1 MVKSASVVDMFGT
14 PAERTSPLLSFG
26 HHEARELLPAQKLFC
41 GVQYCPGLAGSGKI
55 LRGDLNAGVRAMG
68 KGIRDFSVGM
78 RLGGAFVILAALV
91 GFTLAFAIWRIQ
103 DLYAMEDSYSGRAT
117 DAQVVARISFNG
129 ERTDQVVSRRMLLGD
144 SPKLREDWAYVKALC
159 MGRLDTM
166 DKIVDTDQEKAW
178 AKTVREHF
186 VAYVD
191 LFEKEGLAI
200 GEDNEAKVALRK
212 KLDEHLAALKN
223 PVRDIRK
230 ALAEEKDGH
239 DAYEAESKQLIE
251 VLVILLVVSLV
262 LAVVLSVV
270 VYRSIVPRLRAI
282 RETAETISTGA
293 IDQDVFVDGEDEIG
307 ALQSAF
313 AQLVRYMKGQAKTAT
328 ALATGDLSMK
338 VEKSQPQDVLGK
350 SMEAMIWR
358 WRSDI
363 ESLQLEAGS
372 LASASEQLSATGT
385 QLAAGSERSANN
397 AKELAKSSLLVQN
410 NISQVAAG
418 AEQMSAGIREVS
430 RNASDTSGRVSV
442 ATTAVQDADQA
453 MRRLGETSLEI
464 GKVIEVI
471 DDIAEQT
478 KLLALNATIEA
489 ARAGEAGKGFA
500 VVAVEV
506 KELAK
511 KTGEAT
517 QEIATRIQGIRSE
530 IDKSTTAIA
539 QVASAV
545 KDVTTLSLG
554 IATAIE
560 EQSSVTG
567 EIVRGVTEGSSS
579 LDGIGRSIQE
589 VAEDVQQTSAGVVQ
603 LETTTAEL
611 ARMAASLREIAG
623 HFRVR

>member
-1 MVKSASVVDMFGT
+1 MS
-14 PAERTSPLLSFG
+14 
-26 HHEARELLPAQKLFC
+26 
-41 GVQYCPGLAGSGKI
+41 
-55 LRGDLNAGVRAMG
+55 
-68 KGIRDFSVGM
+68 KGIRDLSVGM
-78 RLGGAFVILAALV
+78 RLGGAFVALAALV
-91 GFTLAFAIWRIQ
+91 GFALAFAIVWIH
-103 DLYAMEDSYSGRAT
+103 DLNDKEDHFSRRAA
-117 DAQVVARISFNG
+117 DAQVIARISFNG
-129 ERTDQVVSRRMLLGD
+129 ERIDQVVSRRLVAGD
-144 SPKLREDWAYVKALC
+144 SPKLREEWASVKALC
-159 MGRLDTM
+159 LGRLDTL
-166 DKIVDTDQEKAW
+166 DKIVDSDREREW
-178 AKTVREHF
+178 AKTVRDHF
-186 VAYVD
+186 TAY
-191 LFEKEGLAI
+191 LERFEKEGFAI
-200 GEDNEAKVALRK
+200 SEDREAKVALRK
-212 KLDEHLAALKN
+212 KLDEHLLAQKN
-223 PVRDIRK
+223 PLRDIRHSM
-230 ALAEEKDGH
+230 AAEMEDGH
-239 DAYEAESKQLIE
+239 KEYKSESEKLIK
-251 VLVILLVVSLV
+251 ILAGLLAVALV
-262 LAVVLSVV
+262 LAAVLSVV
-270 VYRSIVPRLRAI
+270 VFRSIVPRLQAI
-282 RETAETISTGA
+282 REVAETVATGA
-293 IDQDVFVDGEDEIG
+293 VEMEVLVDGTDEIG
-307 ALQSAF
+307 SLQSAF
-313 AQLVRYMKGQAKTAT
+313 AQLVRYLKGQARTAT

-338 VEKSQPQDVLGK
+338 VEKAQPQDVLGK

-363 ESLQLEAGS
+363 ESLQLEAAS

-385 QLAAGSERSANN
+385 QLSAGSGRSAQS
-397 AKELAKSSLLVQN
+397 AQALARASGSVQD
-410 NISQVAAG
+410 NIRQVAAG
-418 AEQMSAGIREVS
+418 AEQMSTGIREVS

-442 ATTAVQDADQA
+442 ATTAVHEADEA

-517 QEIATRIQGIRSE
+517 QEIATRIQGIRTE
-530 IDKSTTAIA
+530 IEKSTTAIA
-539 QVASAV
+539 EVASAV

-567 EIVRGVTEGSSS
+567 EIARGVSEGSRS

-589 VAEDVQQTSAGVVQ
+589 VAEDVRQTSAGVVQ

-611 ARMAASLREIAG
+611 ARMAGSLREIAS

>member
-1 MVKSASVVDMFGT
+1 MA
-14 PAERTSPLLSFG
+14 
-26 HHEARELLPAQKLFC
+26 
-41 GVQYCPGLAGSGKI
+41 
-55 LRGDLNAGVRAMG
+55 
-68 KGIRDFSVGM
+68 KGIRDLSVGM

-91 GFTLAFAIWRIQ
+91 GFTLAYAIVRIQ
-103 DLYAMEDSYSGRAT
+103 DLSAMENAYNRRAA
-117 DAQVVARISFNG
+117 DAQEITRISFNG
-129 ERTDQVVSRRMLLGD
+129 ERADQAVSRRLVIGD
-144 SPKLREDWAYVKALC
+144 SPKMREDWTAVKALC

-186 VAYVD
+186 LAYVD
-191 LFEKEGLAI
+191 LFEKEGLTI

-230 ALAEEKDGH
+230 ALAEEMVQAH
-239 DAYEAESKQLIE
+239 QEYESEASQLIR
-251 VLVILLVVSLV
+251 VLAILLFVSLV
-262 LAVVLSVV
+262 LAVVLSMV

>member
-1 MVKSASVVDMFGT
+1 
-14 PAERTSPLLSFG
+14 
-26 HHEARELLPAQKLFC
+26 
-41 GVQYCPGLAGSGKI
+41 
-55 LRGDLNAGVRAMG
+55 MG

-159 MGRLDTM
+159 MGRLDTL
-166 DKIVDTDQEKAW
+166 DKIVDTDRERAW
-178 AKTVREHF
+178 AKTVREQF
-186 VAYVD
+186 VSYIE
-191 LFEKEGLAI
+191 LFEKEGFAI
-200 GEDNEAKVALRK
+200 SDDREAKVALRK
-212 KLDEHLAALKN
+212 KLDEHLLAQKN
-223 PVRDIRK
+223 PLRDIRNS
-230 ALAEEKDGH
+230 LSAEMKDGH

-251 VLVILLVVSLV
+251 VLVIMLVVSLV

-270 VYRSIVPRLRAI
+270 VFRSIVPRLQAI

-313 AQLVRYMKGQAKTAT
+313 AQLVRYMRGQAKTAT
-328 ALATGDLSMK
+328 ALATGDLSMS
-338 VEKSQPQDVLGK
+338 VEKAQPQDVLGK

-363 ESLQLEAGS
+363 ESLQLEAAS
-372 LASASEQLSATGT
+372 LASASEQLSATGA
-385 QLAAGSERSANN
+385 QLAAGSGRSANN
-397 AKELAKSSLLVQN
+397 AKELAKSSRLVQS

-442 ATTAVQDADQA
+442 ATTAVHDADQA

>member
-1 MVKSASVVDMFGT
+1 MS
-14 PAERTSPLLSFG
+14 
-26 HHEARELLPAQKLFC
+26 
-41 GVQYCPGLAGSGKI
+41 
-55 LRGDLNAGVRAMG
+55 
-68 KGIRDFSVGM
+68 KGIRDVSVGM
-78 RLGGAFVILAALV
+78 RLGGAFVALAALV
-91 GFTLAFAIWRIQ
+91 GFALALAIVWIH
-103 DLYAMEDSYSGRAT
+103 DLNAKEDDFSRRAA

-129 ERTDQVVSRRMLLGD
+129 ERIDQVVSRRMLLGD
-144 SPKLREDWAYVKALC
+144 SPKVREDWASVKSLC
-159 MGRLDTM
+159 MGRLDTL
-166 DKIVDTDQEKAW
+166 DKIVDTDREKAW
-178 AKTVREHF
+178 AKTVRDHF
-186 VAYVD
+186 TAYLE
-191 LFEKEGLAI
+191 LFEKEGFTI
-200 GEDNEAKVALRK
+200 SDNREAKVALRK
-212 KLDEHLAALKN
+212 KLDEHLLAQKN
-223 PVRDIRK
+223 PLRDIRNS
-230 ALAEEKDGH
+230 LSAEMEAGH

-251 VLVILLVVSLV
+251 VLAILLVVSLV

-270 VYRSIVPRLRAI
+270 VFRSIVPRLQAI
-282 RETAETISTGA
+282 RKTAETISTGA

-328 ALATGDLSMK
+328 ALATGDLSMT
-338 VEKSQPQDVLGK
+338 VEKAQPQDVLGK

-363 ESLQLEAGS
+363 ESLQLEAAS

-385 QLAAGSERSANN
+385 QLAAGSGRSANN
-397 AKELAKSSLLVQN
+397 AKELAKSSRLVQS

-442 ATTAVQDADQA
+442 ATTAVHDADQA
-453 MRRLGETSLEI
+453 MQRLGETSLEI

-517 QEIATRIQGIRSE
+517 QEIAARIQGIRAE

-611 ARMAASLREIAG
+611 ARMAASLREIAS